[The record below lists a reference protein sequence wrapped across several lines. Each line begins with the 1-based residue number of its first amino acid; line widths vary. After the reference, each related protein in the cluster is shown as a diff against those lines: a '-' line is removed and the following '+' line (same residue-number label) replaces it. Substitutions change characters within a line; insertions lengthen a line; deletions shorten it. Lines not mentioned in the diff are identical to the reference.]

1 MLRRFSSHINTIIG
15 NVRTLISDFERD
27 VGHGYFAN
35 EEDITSQFAGRL
47 RNILILSDPDLKIQC
62 RAIVTKKT
70 TEEPTLGADILVVIS
85 FDAPE
90 ISISKGFIA
99 QAKQVEFGKSIGGSG
114 PMNTLRA
121 QCKKMLDH
129 TSESYVWLYSKDSFR
144 VQRAATAGA
153 ITTNKPDDA
162 LSHPFDWFFYDFLT
176 SMRGDPL
183 LTLQNFSR
191 LQRLIQEFSIP
202 LVLLISAT
210 STGDDRP
217 RGGGEPSPD
226 SGPPD
231 LDDLV
236 RKLDGTP
243 LEEWSSWESD
253 WVRNQSTREE
263 EQSSEQQAN
272 AQKRVQIREN

>member
-1 MLRRFSSHINTIIG
+1 MLRRFSSHINTIMG
-15 NVRTLISDFERD
+15 NVRALISDFERD
-27 VGHGYFAN
+27 VGRGYFAN

-47 RNILILSDPDLKIQC
+47 KNILILSDPDFTIQC

-85 FDAPE
+85 FDSPE

-121 QCKKMLDH
+121 QCRNMLDH
-129 TSESYVWLYSKDSFR
+129 TPESYVWLYSKDSFR
-144 VQRAATAGA
+144 VQRAATAEA

-162 LSHPFDWFFYDFLT
+162 LSHPFDWFFYDFLI

-183 LTLQNFSR
+183 LTLQNFPR
-191 LQRLIQEFSIP
+191 LQGIIQELSIP

-236 RKLDGTP
+236 RVLDGTP
-243 LEEWSSWESD
+243 LEEWSSWASD
-253 WVRNQSTREE
+253 WGRSQSTREE
-263 EQSSEQQAN
+263 EQSSEQKAKPQ
-272 AQKRVQIREN
+272 QRVQLREN